1 MTTYKYKDINTSV
14 DKDKTII
21 EDNGTAFYTEDK
33 GTAALRLFIN
43 WRDQPFNLDN
53 TTMKPVLDLFHS
65 DGSIWRNEPLEVINT
80 ESGLVQY
87 KIPNNVIA
95 HTGNVRAKLFLKNT
109 DESVHVANF
118 DFFIKD
124 SGVEDAIEKEISVNL
139 VDDAVRRIVKENAI
153 EILGDGFEQRLNTDV
168 INHLD
173 SNPESFKGAKGDKGD
188 IGVRG
193 PQGPQGPQ
201 GSQGPKGNDGED
213 GTDAY
218 IVVSSDEPAEA
229 NIWFEVLP

>member
-33 GTAALRLFIN
+33 GTTALRLFIN
-43 WRDQPFNLDN
+43 WRGQPFNLDN

-95 HTGNVRAKLFLKNT
+95 HAGNVRGKLF
-109 DESVHVANF
+109 
-118 DFFIKD
+118 
-124 SGVEDAIEKEISVNL
+124 
-139 VDDAVRRIVKENAI
+139 
-153 EILGDGFEQRLNTDV
+153 
-168 INHLD
+168 
-173 SNPESFKGAKGDKGD
+173 
-188 IGVRG
+188 
-193 PQGPQGPQ
+193 
-201 GSQGPKGNDGED
+201 
-213 GTDAY
+213 
-218 IVVSSDEPAEA
+218 
-229 NIWFEVLP
+229 